1 MKKLNLFIG
10 ILIGL
15 TILSCSSDD
24 NNGTDDQTPEEM
36 TKLLKKMTFSGNGNY
51 SLTLFYNTD
60 DKLDRIESAGTGDD
74 FIKQFYYDNG
84 VLDRAEFQDLNG
96 VSDGSIEQYVYDNG
110 LLIERQDFYNTTT
123 LDERFLYSFNNSN
136 IDNIQYIGNGQT
148 TYSEEYIFE
157 YDSNNNVLS
166 RKHDY
171 LNTAI
176 SDQELTFTYDNKKS
190 PFLNLEPNI
199 VLIDDFFSF
208 VNNPTSQILTDLSNN
223 SVISEKNYT
232 YTYDND
238 DYAISRTDGTETIT
252 YEYYE

>member
-1 MKKLNLFIG
+1 MKKLNLLLG
-10 ILIGL
+10 ILIGI

-24 NNGTDDQTPEEM
+24 NDGTNDQTPEET
-36 TKLLKKMTFSGNGNY
+36 TKLLKKMSISGNGNY
-51 SLTLFYNTD
+51 SLTFFYNTD
-60 DKLDRIESAGTGDD
+60 EKLERIERTGTGDD
-74 FIKQFYYDNG
+74 FIKQFYYENG
-84 VLDRAEFQDLNG
+84 VLNRAEFQDLNG
-96 VSDGSIEQYVYDNG
+96 NADGTIEQYIYDNEQ
-110 LLIERQDFYNTTT
+110 LIKREDYFNNTT
-123 LDERFLYSFNNSN
+123 LDETYEYSFSNELINNINYFGFNQTSFSEQYIFDYDTNDNVISTKVDYVNNS
-136 IDNIQYIGNGQT
+136 
-148 TYSEEYIFE
+148 
-157 YDSNNNVLS
+157 
-166 RKHDY
+166 
-171 LNTAI
+171 I

-208 VNNPTSQILTDLSNN
+208 VNNPTSEILTDLSTN